1 MTASPEPVAPPR
13 VQQAR
18 VNGVDP
24 GYLDQGA
31 GAPVVFVH
39 GAPGDCRAWEGQREA
54 VAQRYRFIAPTQRYF
69 GTGPWPDDGARF
81 SMGTHVDDL
90 AALIA
95 KLDAGPVHVV
105 GWSYGGGI
113 ALALVTS
120 HPEWVKSLFVFEP
133 GLATFVTDPDD
144 ARVAGEDRKNMQA
157 PALEAAK
164 VGDIVGAVRLL
175 VDGVSGQPGTFDRL
189 ASPMRSVLLENARTL
204 PLSLS
209 APPPPPITCS
219 QLGQIEVPVTIAR
232 GELTRSFYRIAAATA
247 HRCIPESQL
256 VILPGGR
263 HWAPTEHPSAFNE
276 VLLDSLEEQ
285 RRR

>member
-1 MTASPEPVAPPR
+1 MTASREPVAPR
-13 VQQAR
+13 GIRQAR
-18 VNGVDP
+18 VNGVDL

-39 GAPGDCRAWEGQREA
+39 GAPGDCRAWEGQREV
-54 VAQRYRFIAPTQRYF
+54 VAQRYRFIAPTQLYF
-69 GTGPWPDDGARF
+69 GTGRWQDDGARF

-113 ALALVTS
+113 ALALVARQ
-120 HPEWVKSLFVFEP
+120 PEWVKSLFVFEP

-144 ARVAGEDRKNMQA
+144 ARAAGEDRKDMRA

-164 VGDIVGAVRLL
+164 TGDIVGAVRLL

-189 ASPMRSVLLENARTL
+189 APPMRSVLLDNARTL

-209 APPPPPITCS
+209 APPPPLITCS
-219 QLGQIEVPVTIAR
+219 QLEQIQVPVTIVR
-232 GELTRSFYRIAAATA
+232 GELARSFYRIAAATA
-247 HRCIPESQL
+247 HRCIPASQL

-263 HWAPTEHPSAFNE
+263 HWAPVEHPSAFNE
-276 VLLDSLEEQ
+276 VLLGALEEQ
-285 RRR
+285 LRR